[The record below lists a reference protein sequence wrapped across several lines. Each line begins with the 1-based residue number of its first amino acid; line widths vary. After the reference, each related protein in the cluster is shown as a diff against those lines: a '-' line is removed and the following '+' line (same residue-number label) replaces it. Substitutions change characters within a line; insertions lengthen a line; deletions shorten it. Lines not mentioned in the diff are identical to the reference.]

1 MTQAL
6 LVIDIQNDYF
16 PDGKM
21 ELVGAA
27 KAAKNAAIVMSRFR
41 EQGLPVIHVQHIA
54 VSPTATFF
62 LPETFGV
69 EIHRD
74 VAPMLDEL
82 VVVKHFPNA
91 FRATALKEVLES
103 LKVDELA
110 VVGMMTH
117 MCIDTTV
124 RAANDFGYQVTL
136 IGDAC
141 ATRNLEFNGH
151 TVDAQNV
158 QAAYLAAID
167 GSFARVVSAD
177 AFSKF

>member
-124 RAANDFGYQVTL
+124 RA
-136 IGDAC
+136 
-141 ATRNLEFNGH
+141 RNLEFNGH